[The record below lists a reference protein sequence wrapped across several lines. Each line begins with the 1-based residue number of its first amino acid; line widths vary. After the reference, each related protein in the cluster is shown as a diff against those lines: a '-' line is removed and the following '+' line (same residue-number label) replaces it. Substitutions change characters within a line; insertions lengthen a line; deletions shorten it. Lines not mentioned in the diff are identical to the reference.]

1 MNKLLV
7 TTLES
12 RFRVYDLRTQV
23 RPSRRP
29 GRAAPPPPTATLPS
43 PQHPSEGFAHVSEK
57 AHKSTVWM
65 GRHLPQNREL
75 FVTTGGNGGINV
87 YKYHYPEDGRVAKD
101 ADGVPRGV
109 AGRAELLNA
118 RVVSSQPLVAWDWSP
133 DKEGLA
139 VAAALDQT
147 LRVFIVT
154 KLNKY

>member
-12 RFRVYDLRTQV
+12 RFRVYDLRTQH
-23 RPSRRP
+23 
-29 GRAAPPPPTATLPS
+29 PT
-43 PQHPSEGFAHVSEK
+43 EGFAHVSER

-75 FVTTGGNGGINV
+75 FVTTGGNGGVNV
-87 YKYHYPEDGRVAKD
+87 YKYRYPEERAVKD
-101 ADGVPRGV
+101 AEGVPRGV
-109 AGRAELLNA
+109 AGSVELLNA